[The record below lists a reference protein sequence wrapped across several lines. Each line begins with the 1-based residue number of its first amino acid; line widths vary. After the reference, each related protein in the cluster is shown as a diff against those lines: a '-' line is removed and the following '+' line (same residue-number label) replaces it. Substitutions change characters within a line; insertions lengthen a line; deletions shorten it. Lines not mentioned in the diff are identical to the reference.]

1 MKSRKSFSL
10 LLAAI
15 ILIQGCGAGPE
26 GSEQAAR
33 TYLEGEF
40 NKWMSGQENEA
51 ATFKARLQS
60 QVNPISY
67 EIRSVV
73 PGKPDPLAFAKP
85 ENLAKDWKEWPAYRF
100 NVVYGSISQAGTP
113 VEQVATYTLTWNA
126 FEKKWYVK
134 GRGF

>member
-1 MKSRKSFSL
+1 MKSRKYFSL
-10 LLAAI
+10 LFAAI
-15 ILIQGCGAGPE
+15 ILIQGCGTGPE

-33 TYLEGEF
+33 AYLAGEF
-40 NKWMSGQENEA
+40 DKWMSGQDNEA

-73 PGKPDPLAFAKP
+73 PDKPDPLAIAKP
-85 ENLAKDWKEWPAYRF
+85 ANLTKDWKEWPAYRL
-100 NVVYGSISQAGTP
+100 NVVYGSISRAGTP
-113 VEQVATYTLTWNA
+113 LEQVATYTLTWNA

-134 GRGF
+134 DRS